1 MLHGGSGGPCI
12 LHCRGSR
19 RSGSRRSRIGVLGR
33 FRFRV
38 RGDHRVGHFP
48 QSAVNGHGVLC
59 GVGAVDVAGDLH
71 VGIRAKGIQ
80 HARCCGGVGVVLALI
95 APDDGIG
102 LALILV
108 LGAIDHIISA
118 GSTLCLL
125 FVVAPDELGV
135 ALCIGGLGEV
145 QALAVHHHIP
155 QNNDLIAI
163 LSGLI
168 GSVEFVS
175 GLLQLFQ
182 HLADDLRVMGTVH
195 IQHIVQCGGGHPH
208 GEILFPGL
216 LVQVR
221 EVGIGLAFIG
231 KSIEVCVGIILGQQE
246 IGQLV
251 ALLVHRP
258 QGVVGAIIIG
268 QRAAGHDE
276 VLVFML
282 SVIRNRFNIYMR
294 IVLET
299 DIDIITIG
307 IDTTILIFTVC
318 GYNAVISNQ
327 RDPIV
332 HHNTRRSNIW

>member
-1 MLHGGSGGPCI
+1 
-12 LHCRGSR
+12 
-19 RSGSRRSRIGVLGR
+19 
-33 FRFRV
+33 
-38 RGDHRVGHFP
+38 
-48 QSAVNGHGVLC
+48 
-59 GVGAVDVAGDLH
+59 
-71 VGIRAKGIQ
+71 
-80 HARCCGGVGVVLALI
+80 
-95 APDDGIG
+95 
-102 LALILV
+102 
-108 LGAIDHIISA
+108 
-118 GSTLCLL
+118 
-125 FVVAPDELGV
+125 
-135 ALCIGGLGEV
+135 
-145 QALAVHHHIP
+145 
-155 QNNDLIAI
+155 
-163 LSGLI
+163 
-168 GSVEFVS
+168 
-175 GLLQLFQ
+175 
-182 HLADDLRVMGTVH
+182 MGTVY

-208 GEILFPGL
+208 GEILLPGL
-216 LVQVR
+216 LVQIR

-251 ALLVHRP
+251 ALLVLRP
-258 QGVVGAIIIG
+258 QGVVGLVVIG
-268 QRAAGHDE
+268 QRATGHDE